1 MLPLLV
7 LLTYSSRPMHRTEDS
22 VSDGPGMGERS

>member
-1 MLPLLV
+1 MLTV
-7 LLTYSSRPMHRTEDS
+7 LLLTNSSLPRHRWEDS